1 MWPQQTD
8 TQKITTSYHWRR
20 TLNLRRKEENS
31 TRPESEERERWTT
44 TKKEEKERV
53 EQERMRLFWFD
64 FIHIHSANNT
74 QQWIHRWPKQP
85 KSCRRRLCISFFP
98 LFFFCCSH
106 SRHAVHWRWLGWL
119 WTSSSVVGFYTA
131 EESENER
138 IDDGEEKGTASKNW
152 RTSTAARTV
161 VLRGSRTRSQPGRV

>member
-44 TKKEEKERV
+44 TKKEEKKRV

-85 KSCRRRLCISFFP
+85 KSCRRRLYIFFSSFLLLLLSLSP
-98 LFFFCCSH
+98 CRSLTLA
-106 SRHAVHWRWLGWL
+106 RLALDV
-119 WTSSSVVGFYTA
+119 VVGFYTV
-131 EESENER
+131 EESEKER
-138 IDDGEEKGTASKNW
+138 IDDGEEKGTAPKSW
-152 RTSTAARTV
+152 RTSAAARTV